1 MSNNDFK
8 PFSNI
13 YGISGTSYL
22 IQLGMIHNK
31 WAIIL
36 LKAKDVLDYHIF
48 KDVDVDKLPERDRIV
63 NWILYAIPFDINPQ
77 HIIKTVSILMK
88 EADKNKEKK
97 KILPSKEDCIKAKE
111 TLKRIKEAELKRP
124 MNLGGVIEGK
134 PHQAVTE
141 KLRNILIETIENLE
155 RVITVL
161 QKLVQENF
169 LNP

>member
-1 MSNNDFK
+1 MSNSDFK

-63 NWILYAIPFDINPQ
+63 KWILFTIPFDINP
-77 HIIKTVSILMK
+77 
-88 EADKNKEKK
+88 
-97 KILPSKEDCIKAKE
+97 
-111 TLKRIKEAELKRP
+111 
-124 MNLGGVIEGK
+124 
-134 PHQAVTE
+134 
-141 KLRNILIETIENLE
+141 
-155 RVITVL
+155 
-161 QKLVQENF
+161 
-169 LNP
+169 